1 MDFKYKCCGEKSNT
15 IIYGQWWNI

>member
-1 MDFKYKCCGEKSNT
+1 MDFNYKCCGEKSNT